1 MAYQRYVNAVPL
13 SKGASLANVLG
24 SLFEEMRGRE
34 AKKQDILSREDER
47 MAKLREQYYQS
58 QQQPLQVF
66 KPSGGRLSPK
76 ELADIEKTKAETSK
90 LRAETAEKVWD
101 RAGADKLGKAYGDID
116 FMKKQ
121 RDLERLKFDIEKLQ
135 LKAKLEGAGGIN
147 GLRSD
152 VEQYE
157 DFIKMYE
164 NLQDRLYKEAITLKG
179 LAGDDYMRSPDYVAN
194 QDKLRKITENL
205 ETLRKM
211 HPVYGMFPTE
221 EKPPEEKKPSWLSR
235 QIKGAGRLA
244 TEGVEYFTQPRE
256 EGAAVELP
264 MREEDI
270 PPEPEKPA
278 NLSKTKMYYA
288 ANDWWKGKE
297 KELDYLSW
305 FVLTNPKD
313 TKAMRRYQKLAND
326 PEFNWYFAKE

>member
-1 MAYQRYVNAVPL
+1 MAYQRYINAIPL

-24 SLFEEMRGRE
+24 SLFDEMRGRE
-34 AKKQDILSREDER
+34 QKKQDILSKEDER

-58 QQQPLQVF
+58 QQQPLEVF
-66 KPSGGRLSPK
+66 RPGGDRLSPK
-76 ELADIEKTKAETSK
+76 EQAEIEKTRAETSK
-90 LRAETAEKVWD
+90 LRAETAGKIWD
-101 RAGADKLGKAYGDID
+101 RAGADKLAKAYGDID

-135 LKAKLEGAGGIN
+135 LKDRLKEKGGIN

-152 VEQYE
+152 VEEYE

-164 NLQDRLYKEAITLKG
+164 NLQDRLYKEAITLKN
-179 LAGDDYMRSPDYVAN
+179 LAGDDYANSPDYTAN
-194 QDKLRKITENL
+194 QEKLRKITENL

-221 EKPPEEKKPSWLSR
+221 EKQPEEKKPSWLSR
-235 QIKGAGRLA
+235 QMKGAGRLA
-244 TEGVEYFTQPRE
+244 CEAVEYFTQPQE
-256 EGAAVELP
+256 EGVSPELP
-264 MREEDI
+264 MRKEDI

-278 NLSKTKMYYA
+278 TLSKAKMYYA
-288 ANDWWKGKE
+288 ANEWWKGKE

-305 FVLTNPKD
+305 YVLNSPQDKR
-313 TKAMRRYQKLAND
+313 AMRRYQKLAND
-326 PEFNWYFAKE
+326 PEFDWYFK